1 MYITKPLS
9 IKVLQPTDNPFAEST
24 SRGLCRKR
32 SESKV
37 ASPKNG
43 EMARRDAFVDDSAL
57 SEIAR
62 RINGFSGREISKLM
76 MSLQT
81 HILYSERNKTI
92 KRFLSKAL
100 ALQVVDMKVLEHER
114 TADFQV
120 SGYDY
125 VHNESTRGTPNRGT
139 PIITPN
145 GSFQVPRLMKKD

>member
-43 EMARRDAFVDDSAL
+43 EMARRDAFVDDAAL

-81 HILYSERNKTI
+81 HVLYSLKGEEVRYLEKKI
-92 KRFLSKAL
+92 MF
-100 ALQVVDMKVLEHER
+100 QVIDSKVLEHER

-120 SGYDY
+120 
-125 VHNESTRGTPNRGT
+125 
-139 PIITPN
+139 
-145 GSFQVPRLMKKD
+145 